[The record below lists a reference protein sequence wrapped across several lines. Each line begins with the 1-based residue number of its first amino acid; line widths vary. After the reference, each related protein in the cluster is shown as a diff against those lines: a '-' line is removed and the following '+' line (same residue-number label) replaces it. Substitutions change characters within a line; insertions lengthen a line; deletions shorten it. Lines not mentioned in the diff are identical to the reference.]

1 MLIVMILSLHV
12 LLVLLYAIAI
22 EKKLSRHSYIHLLFA
37 ALVPLVGELCLFAS
51 EFGRADTVFPSE
63 KLFHREISSGRTR
76 YCGEVSFELPVTRET
91 LLDVIETQPDNLVA
105 ILKCGV
111 ESDDIEVAHISAA
124 TIMKL
129 QREYEKRISSL
140 RDEYLQLP
148 DNMELLK
155 KYIVVVGEYY
165 ASGLLE
171 GEAAAELLLLQESL
185 LIILLR
191 VLPKDEEAEQM
202 LADNRENQR
211 KETALN
217 EDDTKDKK
225 TE

>member
-1 MLIVMILSLHV
+1 
-12 LLVLLYAIAI
+12 
-22 EKKLSRHSYIHLLFA
+22 
-37 ALVPLVGELCLFAS
+37 
-51 EFGRADTVFPSE
+51 
-63 KLFHREISSGRTR
+63 
-76 YCGEVSFELPVTRET
+76 
-91 LLDVIETQPDNLVA
+91 
-105 ILKCGV
+105 
-111 ESDDIEVAHISAA
+111 
-124 TIMKL
+124 MKL

-185 LIILLR
+185 LISLLR

-202 LADNRENQR
+202 LEYNRENQR

-217 EDDTKDKK
+217 EDDT
-225 TE
+225 

>member
-91 LLDVIETQPDNLVA
+91 LLDVIETQPDNL
-105 ILKCGV
+105 LKCGV

-185 LIILLR
+185 LISLLR

-202 LADNRENQR
+202 LEYNRENQR

-217 EDDTKDKK
+217 EDDT
-225 TE
+225 